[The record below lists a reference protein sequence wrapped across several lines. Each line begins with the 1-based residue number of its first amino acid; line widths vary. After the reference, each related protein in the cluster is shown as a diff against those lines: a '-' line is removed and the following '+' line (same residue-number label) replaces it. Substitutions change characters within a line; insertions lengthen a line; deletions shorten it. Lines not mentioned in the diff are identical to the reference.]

1 MPKLKIDAIA
11 VSSTD
16 MHKSVAFYE
25 LLGFEFGE
33 WDSDDHVEPI
43 TNDGDVRLMIDSA
56 ALMEKLNGAAP
67 TPPNHSAFA
76 MLCESPADVDEVYGA
91 VIAAGHK
98 GTTEPWDA
106 FWGQRYAT
114 VVDPDGYKIDLFAW
128 L

>member
-1 MPKLKIDAIA
+1 
-11 VSSTD
+11 
-16 MHKSVAFYE
+16 
-25 LLGFEFGE
+25 
-33 WDSDDHVEPI
+33 
-43 TNDGDVRLMIDSA
+43 
-56 ALMEKLNGAAP
+56 MEKLNGAAP